1 MCNFVYL
8 IGDCIIGDCV
18 VVDLVYVVGD
28 LFDVFEFDDMQLLG
42 VLVIYY
48 YLDYVGGL
56 MMGFQ
61 LLGLVELLEWVFVFV
76 YVNIYEVLWV
86 L

>member
-28 LFDVFEFDDMQLLG
+28 LFDVFEFDDM
-42 VLVIYY
+42 
-48 YLDYVGGL
+48 
-56 MMGFQ
+56 
-61 LLGLVELLEWVFVFV
+61 
-76 YVNIYEVLWV
+76 
-86 L
+86 